1 MKNNIFIKVTMVILL
16 ISILLSSFSSVTVI
30 ADSSTTS
37 EESKTEP
44 LNITVNNNGVDE
56 TDIYKA
62 TNTINV
68 NASTRGTFGNIY
80 YYGGAENCTYYYSA
94 DICITN
100 DTSTYGSIRMVLGYC
115 QYENNKRYIEVC
127 VRPSLS
133 GQTVFF
139 LNGNGE
145 TAVKVGNSQNN
156 IKIGDTY
163 HAVAKYDC
171 GKVSFWVNNILIFDE
186 VALPETATDI
196 NLEAGFYSQNC
207 TGTISNIDLWGE
219 METCEC
225 PEIGDNENLIYN
237 VAINDNATGVYKTA
251 NDGYLTY
258 SGLSTNRTDFYGIEY
273 GTEYSLHTKARF
285 YDNKTVNGTNE
296 VNWEGL
302 IFNLA
307 TATKNSK
314 LLNIELRIRKNIVV
328 VFDIEKQG
336 SFTENVV
343 YIKGGKTIEYGKNY
357 DYTVKFYNDGT
368 FSLWIDGELYL
379 THFDLTEYGYT
390 DIKPLV
396 SLGGEV
402 CSYSFEDIEL
412 WGDISVDGS
421 EYSDKTQL
429 NSSDYPVDYDLSY
442 PQKPQNNKNYMTD
455 SQVYSVTDSNG
466 VINTNIYLDY
476 LSLRKIKRITNDDLG
491 SIDFAL
497 DNMGIATDF
506 GPAEEVTYS
515 FDFVS
520 NNASN
525 GSITLYARYFYE
537 TKNTLNIVL
546 NENNITV
553 NNSGVKESFNYPVGT
568 VFNGNHTL
576 TVKMDGSYAVAFIDG
591 VVCAKTQYNTLS
603 IPMLTFVTDNV
614 TLDIEKACVYRNV
627 ADTDTVYTEPRYET
641 GDINSDDNIDTKDLV
656 RYKKVLAKTVSAY
669 DESISDING
678 DSSLNSLDIVLL
690 RKALLNGGLG
700 LGGDIEVFHDQSEFY
715 MSDIQPDYGEDI
727 ELTLRAKYGSVTS
740 AVIEISNDGKT
751 WTSYGMKY
759 DGADSTGDYQYF
771 RGTVPG
777 QKSAF
782 YYRFKATNSFNGTL
796 KTLSGVNT
804 TMVSGWYCMVGHKT
818 PDWAKGTLWYSIM
831 PDTFFN
837 GDLINDKLN
846 SGNNT
851 VNSWNN
857 VHTGL
862 SDRYGGD
869 LKGIEEK
876 LDYIKSLGVESVY
889 MNPISKAFQNAGYG
903 TVDYNQ
909 IEPGFGNA
917 DSLNSL
923 VSVIHNND
931 MRIMTD
937 VVLYFSPVN
946 SIYVNKNATNPLLGA
961 MQSIDSS
968 FTQMLKFTDWP
979 NYECTEWG
987 GLFTDLFND
996 SLQNLLYKTSDSA
1009 LQRLVNDYKI
1019 DGLRFDCGGYLG
1031 SKTDVALRNS
1041 LIQDI
1046 RLNLKVANPDMLMLS
1061 EYDYA
1066 NMTGYSWDSQWNL
1079 DLRSAFEVLVTGQL
1093 MSGQTYNT
1101 TVSSLRNVMV
1111 RSLYKLPRQQ
1121 ALTVQNL
1128 MSFHDADRLNTDSP
1142 EGKAATLVQMT
1153 YLGSPVIYYGQ
1164 EIGINRETEN
1174 GVSQNGHAA
1183 TSFYSMDWN
1192 EENWNKDMLSFYK
1205 TLGELR
1211 KNYTAVK
1218 TGALEEI
1225 VCDDE
1230 LNLLGFARYDKN
1242 GAVITLANAGEEIS
1256 EYSIQVSGFGLKD
1269 GSIVTDCFTGENY
1282 VVVNGKVIVSI
1293 PSGGTLLA
1301 TGITKNSVLNEKTD
1315 FISGAGY
1322 VTAAVQGE
1330 GVYSLSLIE
1339 NSTESGPVYRAVVN
1353 GEKVYVNAKRKTN
1366 SEIVKQTEFI
1376 LPNGAELRLN
1386 RTINNLYYCSYIMDD
1401 TETVINDS
1409 AVEIVMDR
1417 FIEVKAQCLSGYAV
1431 PLEINVTQT
1440 DETALYDGFDNI
1452 IPNTDWNGMKNKNTE
1467 IIDGKLVLTDEAIVS
1482 RNVPDD
1488 DWTAETYL
1496 LSGKGALSVIKDSEN
1511 YLELR
1516 YCDSLQFVRVTNKT
1530 EEILAEK
1537 NINSDN
1543 GVYLQ
1548 ILRLGTDYSAFYSL
1562 DGENWNTLGKPVF
1575 YNPSIVTL
1583 NLSAKG
1589 EKAEFDYFMFGNG
1602 LYVCKPHIFG
1612 GEDFAYT
1619 ENRTEPAYSITSG
1632 AFEYTKEGIKSTTVD
1647 MSLMSVN
1654 NISFTDFYAQ
1664 VTLTA
1669 EGSSTKAGI
1678 AFGMQSSS
1686 SFDGYTLYRNVD
1698 TLILK
1703 YGSRT
1708 LKRAQLSD
1716 DRLTIWVKD
1725 GVLSVYNG
1733 NISKYLYSFNLNDY
1747 NGGYV
1752 GFFSENGEASFKNY
1766 YVGNVSD
1773 NWIAVSG
1780 DVAGNET
1787 YVSVTGRNDIYGTAA
1802 YRGYALTDGNFTATL
1817 SIDKVTNTDN
1827 SYSGGL
1833 MLGSFFGKSPDKNG
1847 VCIAISDGKAILKHN
1862 GEVIDSYNLNTN
1874 SIKISVTIESGNYTV
1889 NINDGAKIMICEA
1902 SDCAAGCMTL
1912 YSINSKATLKDC
1924 SFK

>member
-1 MKNNIFIKVTMVILL
+1 MKNNIFIKITMVILL
-16 ISILLSSFSSVTVI
+16 ISILLSSVSSVTVI
-30 ADSSTTS
+30 ADSSTTL
-37 EESKTEP
+37 EESKQAP

-68 NASTRGTFGNIY
+68 NAGTRGTLGNIY
-80 YYGGAENCTYYYSA
+80 YYGGADNCTYYYSA

-115 QYENNKRYIEVC
+115 QYENNKKYIEVC

-139 LNGNGE
+139 LTGNGE

-156 IKIGDTY
+156 IKVGDTY

-186 VALPETATDI
+186 IALPETATDI

-225 PEIGDNENLIYN
+225 PEIGDNENSIYN
-237 VAINDNATGVYKTA
+237 VVIKDNATGVYKTA

-258 SGLSTNRTDFYGIEY
+258 SGLSTNRTDFYGIGY
-273 GTEYSLHTKARF
+273 GIEYSLHTKARF

-307 TATKNSK
+307 TASKNSK
-314 LLNIELRIRKNIVV
+314 TLNIELRIRKNIVV

-336 SFTENVV
+336 SFAENVV

-357 DYTVKFYNDGT
+357 DYTVKYYNDGT
-368 FSLWIDGELYL
+368 FSLWIDGEIYL
-379 THFDLTEYGYT
+379 THFDLAEYGYT

-429 NSSDYPVDYDLSY
+429 NSIDYSVDYDLSF
-442 PQKPQNNKNYMTD
+442 PQKPQNNKNYMAD
-455 SQVYSVTDSNG
+455 SQVYSFTDSNG
-466 VINTNIYLDY
+466 VINTNIYLNY
-476 LSLRKIKRITNDDLG
+476 LSLRKIKRIGGNDLG
-491 SIDFAL
+491 SLKFAL
-497 DNMGIATDF
+497 DNVGIATDF
-506 GPAEEVTYS
+506 NPEEDVTYS
-515 FDFVS
+515 FDYVS
-520 NNASN
+520 DNASK
-525 GSITLYARYFYE
+525 GSITLYARYFCE
-537 TKNTLNIVL
+537 TKNTLNILL
-546 NENNITV
+546 NRDNITV
-553 NNSGVKESFNYPVGT
+553 NNSSVKESFNYPVGT
-568 VFNGNHTL
+568 EFNGKHTL
-576 TVKMDGSYAVAFIDG
+576 TVKMNGSYAVVFIDG
-591 VVCAKTQYNTLS
+591 VVCAETQYNSLS
-603 IPMLTFVTDNV
+603 IPMLTFVTDDV
-614 TLDIEKACVYRNV
+614 TLDTKNAKVYRNI
-627 ADTDTVYTEPRYET
+627 AGTDTVYTEPRYET
-641 GDINSDDNIDTKDLV
+641 GDINSDDNIDIKDLV
-656 RYKKVLAKTVSAY
+656 RYKKVLAKTVSTY
-669 DESISDING
+669 DKSVSDING
-678 DSSLNSLDIVLL
+678 DTILNSLDIVLFK
-690 RKALLNGGLG
+690 KALLNGKLG
-700 LGGDIEVFHDQSEFY
+700 LGGEIEVFHDQSDFY
-715 MSDIQPDYGEDI
+715 MSDIQPDYYEDI
-727 ELTLRAKYGSVTS
+727 ELTLRAKYGSVTN

-751 WTSYGMKY
+751 WISYSMRY
-759 DGADSTGDYQYF
+759 DSTDSTGDYQYF
-771 RGTVPG
+771 KGTVPG

-782 YYRFKATNSFNGTL
+782 YYRFKAINSFNGSL
-796 KTLSGVNT
+796 KTLAGVNT
-804 TMVSGWYCMVGHKT
+804 TSVGGWYCMVGQKT

-837 GDLINDKLN
+837 GDLTNDKLN

-869 LKGIEEK
+869 FKGIEEK
-876 LDYIKSLGVESVY
+876 LGYIKSLGVESVY

-923 VSVIHNND
+923 VSAIHNND
-931 MRIMTD
+931 MRVMTD

-946 SIYVNKNATNPLLGA
+946 SIYVNKNATNPLAGA
-961 MQSIDSS
+961 MQSKESPY
-968 FTQMLKFTDWP
+968 TQMLKFTDWP
-979 NYECTEWG
+979 NYESTEWG
-987 GLFTDLFND
+987 GLFTDLFNS

-1009 LQRLVNDYKI
+1009 LQRLVNDHKV

-1046 RLNLKVANPDMLMLS
+1046 RQNLKAANPDMLMLS

-1079 DLRSAFEVLVTGQL
+1079 DLRSAFEVFVTGQL

-1101 TVSSLRNVMV
+1101 TVSSLRNVML

-1121 ALTVQNL
+1121 ALTIQNM

-1142 EGKAATLVQMT
+1142 EGRASTLVQMT

-1164 EIGINRETEN
+1164 EIGLDREPQN

-1242 GAVITLANAGEEIS
+1242 SAVITLANAGEEIS
-1256 EYSIQVSGFGLKD
+1256 EYSIQVSGFGIKD
-1269 GSIVTDCFTGENY
+1269 GSVVTDCFTGENY
-1282 VVVNGKVIVSI
+1282 VVVRGKVTVSI

-1301 TGITKNSVLNEKTD
+1301 TGITHNSVLNEKAD
-1315 FISGAGY
+1315 SISGTGY
-1322 VTAAVQGE
+1322 VTADVQGD
-1330 GVYSLSLIE
+1330 GVYSLSLID
-1339 NSTESGPVYRAVVN
+1339 NSTEPAPIYRAVVN
-1353 GEKVYVNAKRKTN
+1353 GQKVYVNVNRKSG
-1366 SEIVKQTEFI
+1366 SEMVKQTEFM
-1376 LPNGAELRLN
+1376 LPFGAQLRLN
-1386 RTINNLYYCSYIMDD
+1386 RTINNLYYCSYVLDGE
-1401 TETVINDS
+1401 ETVINDS

-1417 FIEVKAQCLSGYAV
+1417 LIEVKAQCLSGCAV
-1431 PLEINVTQT
+1431 PLKINVTQT
-1440 DETALYDGFDNI
+1440 DETVLCDRFDTI
-1452 IPNTDWNGMKNKNTE
+1452 IPNTDWNGMKNDNTE
-1467 IIDGKLVLTDEAIVS
+1467 IIGGKLIFTDEASVY
-1482 RNVPDD
+1482 RKVPND

-1496 LSGKGALSVIKDSEN
+1496 LSGKGALSVVKDSGN

-1562 DGENWNTLGKPVF
+1562 DGESWNTLGKPVF
-1575 YNPSIVTL
+1575 YNPSTVTVS
-1583 NLSAKG
+1583 LSAKG
-1589 EKAEFDYFMFGNG
+1589 EKAEFDYFMFGDGTNE
-1602 LYVCKPHIFG
+1602 CKPHVFG

-1619 ENRTEPAYSITSG
+1619 ENRTEPAYSVASG
-1632 AFEYTKEGIKSTTVD
+1632 EFEYTQEGIKSTTND
-1647 MSLMSVN
+1647 ISLMSIN
-1654 NISFTDFYAQ
+1654 NISYTDFYAQ

-1669 EGSSTKAGI
+1669 EGGSTKAGL
-1678 AFGMQSSS
+1678 AFGMQNVSAL
-1686 SFDGYTLYRNVD
+1686 DGYTLYRNAH

-1703 YGSRT
+1703 YGSQT
-1708 LKRAQLSD
+1708 LKRAQLND
-1716 DRLTIWVKD
+1716 DRLIVWVKD

-1733 NISKYLYSFNLNDY
+1733 NNSKYLYSINLTDY

-1752 GFFSENGEASFKNY
+1752 GFFSENDEAVFKNY
-1766 YVGNVSD
+1766 YVGNISD

-1780 DVAGNET
+1780 DVGGNKT
-1787 YVSVTGRNDIYGTAA
+1787 YVSVTGRNDVYGTAA
-1802 YRGYALTDGNFTATL
+1802 YRGYALTDGTFTATL
-1817 SIDKVTNTDN
+1817 SIDKVMDTDN

-1833 MLGSFFGKSPDKNG
+1833 MLGSSFGKSPDKNG
-1847 VCIAISDGKAILKHN
+1847 VCIAICDGKAILKHK
-1862 GEVIDSYNLNTN
+1862 GEIIDSYNLNSN
-1874 SIKISVTIESGNYTV
+1874 SIKLSVTIKSGNYTI
-1889 NINDGAKIMICEA
+1889 NINDGAKVMSCAA